1 MADNHSED
9 SKKEIEKLKENEKL
23 WKEMEKRS
31 YERIQE
37 LERKCQE
44 QEVKLKGN
52 QNIIIILVILL
63 FSALAFI

>member
-23 WKEMEKRS
+23 WKEMERRS

-44 QEVKLKGN
+44 QENKLKGN
-52 QNIIIILVILL
+52 QTLIPILAILL
-63 FSALAFI
+63 FCALVFI